1 MSAIPDINIGL
12 YLDLEID
19 GVVVTDIQAITGG
32 TTTANIVEVKHYNE
46 PEARKLV
53 AGKSIDAYEI
63 VCSYVPASA
72 SYKALALLAKSN
84 KKVVCEL
91 TLKGGADTASGSQV
105 LTFNG
110 IVSSKSISTEV
121 EAVRTVTYTLAVDGG
136 ITETDGV

>member
-1 MSAIPDINIGL
+1 MAGTPDINIGL
-12 YLDLEID
+12 YTELEID
-19 GVVVTDIQAITGG
+19 GVAVTEIQSITGG
-32 TTTANIVEVKHYNE
+32 TITANIVEYQHYNE
-46 PEARKLV
+46 PEKRKLV
-53 AGKSIDAYEI
+53 AGKTVDPYEI

-110 IVSSKSISTEV
+110 IVSSKSISTEI
-121 EAVRTVTYTLAVDGG
+121 EAVRTVTYTLVVDGG

>member
-12 YLDLEID
+12 YIDLEID
-19 GVVVTDIQAITGG
+19 GVVVTDIQGITGG
-32 TTTANIVEVKHYNE
+32 TITANVVEIQHYNE
-46 PEARKLV
+46 PEKRKLV
-53 AGKSIDAYEI
+53 AGKNVDPYEI

-72 SYKALALLAKSN
+72 SYKALALLAKN
-84 KKVVCEL
+84 GKKVVCEL

-110 IVSSKSISTEV
+110 FISTKSISTEI
-121 EAVRTVTYTLAVDGG
+121 EAVRTVTYTLIVDGG